1 MKPRRKRVKAVPLP
15 PLPATVFSIHGPVPV
30 VLTDDPKI
38 LDPGDFGAWNAHDRV
53 IYIRCGMHPTASW
66 LTLFHEQ
73 CHSDLSDIDFAI
85 EHTTLEAVCNC
96 IAAARLAA
104 LRAGAT
110 LP

>member
-1 MKPRRKRVKAVPLP
+1 MTRAPRKKPSPLP
-15 PLPATVFSIHGPVPV
+15 SLPSSVFSLHGPVPV

-38 LDPGDFGAWNAHDRV
+38 LDPGDFGAWNAHDRI
-53 IYIRCGMHPTASW
+53 IYVRCGMHPTASW

-73 CHSDLSDIDFAI
+73 THCDLSDIDFAI
-85 EHTTLEAVCNC
+85 ADDALEAICNA

-104 LRAGAT
+104 LRAGV